1 MANVA
6 SPLQYG
12 DPPRLGPFVVQ
23 ARLHSA
29 PAGFVYLGQAPD
41 GRAVSLAVLTRGAAL
56 DAAARERFVRAIR
69 EAGGERTGVR
79 GWLGRAAAR
88 TRTSA
93 AAGASGSAGSSVID
107 GMPEV
112 LAADTG
118 PAPWVA
124 VPYVPGRPGAERFLE
139 PVMVGGTLIG
149 QAHGPDFVPYWLT
162 DRAPALPGP
171 AGRRRPLTETRRRV
185 LAAATALA
193 LLLLLVTVILL
204 LLLVNRQDSEP
215 LPRQLP
221 PTVFVP
227 TPPPTPQT
235 PEPRPSE
242 SDTPSPSRSGPGTPG
257 QSPGDESGEGSP
269 L

>member
-12 DPPRLGPFVVQ
+12 DPPRLGPFLVQ

-29 PAGFVYLGQAPD
+29 PAGFVYLGQASN

-56 DAAARERFVRAIR
+56 DAAARDRFVTAIR
-69 EAGGERTGVR
+69 EAAPSGVR
-79 GWLGRAAAR
+79 GWLGRAAR
-88 TRTSA
+88 GRA
-93 AAGASGSAGSSVID
+93 AVLQGA
-107 GMPEV
+107 PEV
-112 LAADTG
+112 LATELG

-124 VPYVPGRPGAERFLE
+124 VPYAAGGTGAEWFLE

-171 AGRRRPLTETRRRV
+171 PRGRRPLTETRRRV
-185 LAAATALA
+185 LMALLA
-193 LLLLLVTVILL
+193 LCLLLLLVLVILL
-204 LLLVNRQDSEP
+204 LLFVGRQDSEP
-215 LPRQLP
+215 MPRPLP

-227 TPPPTPQT
+227 TPPPSPVS
-235 PEPRPSE
+235 PEPQQPSP
-242 SDTPSPSRSGPGTPG
+242 SPSPSPSRTGDGTPG
-257 QSPGDESGEGSP
+257 PSPGDESGEGSP